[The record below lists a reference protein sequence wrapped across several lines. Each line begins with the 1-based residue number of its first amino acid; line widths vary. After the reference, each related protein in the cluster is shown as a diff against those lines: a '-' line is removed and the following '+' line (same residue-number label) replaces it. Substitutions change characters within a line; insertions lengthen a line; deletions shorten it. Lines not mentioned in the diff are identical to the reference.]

1 LKRLAAVIN
10 GKHNYAPDDPE
21 QWMRD
26 TLNLESEN
34 ILRNPDREGLKRLT
48 TQREG
53 EIAQATP
60 HTQLKKVV
68 SR

>member
-21 QWMRD
+21 QWMREA
-26 TLNLESEN
+26 LNLESEN

-60 HTQLKKVV
+60 HTQRKKVV